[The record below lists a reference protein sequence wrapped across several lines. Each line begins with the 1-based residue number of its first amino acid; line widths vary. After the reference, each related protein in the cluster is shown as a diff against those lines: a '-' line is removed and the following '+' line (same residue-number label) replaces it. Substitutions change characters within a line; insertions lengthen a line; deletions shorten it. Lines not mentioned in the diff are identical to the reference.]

1 MIHVTMFVSVFAL
14 PEKIT
19 VSKNIVK
26 SKHSINLAC
35 P

>member
-14 PEKIT
+14 PEQIA
-19 VSKNIVK
+19 VSKNTIK
-26 SKHSINLAC
+26 SKHLINVGC